1 MSIIMEVQANTD
13 FSQQSAKV
21 QKEVKKS
28 IGRLIL
34 KLLRK
39 VKQDKLSGQVLNVR
53 TGRLRRSINQ
63 RVTESDGRIVGLVGT
78 NVEYA
83 PPHELG
89 FTGSVTVK
97 EHMRLIKKAWGRSIN
112 PKRVEVKSHSRA
124 VKFPV
129 NSFLQ
134 SALRE
139 MQPEIMAELQDAV
152 GRGIS

>member
-1 MSIIMEVQANTD
+1 MIIMDVQADTN

-21 QKEVKKS
+21 QREVKKTVV
-28 IGRLIL
+28 RLVL

-63 RVTESDGRIVGLVGT
+63 RVTESEGRIDGLVGT

-83 PPHELG
+83 RAHELG

-97 EHMRLIKKAWGRSIN
+97 EHMRLIKKAWGHSIK
-112 PKRVEVKSHSRA
+112 PKQVEVKSHSRA
-124 VKFPV
+124 VKFPEK
-129 NSFLQ
+129 SFLQ

-139 MQPEIMAELQDAV
+139 MQPEIMTELQDAV
-152 GRGIS
+152 GRGIA